1 MVSNVI
7 TLKVNMISPGVPI
20 NRVQKQR
27 QLQLFTSFNDR
38 KTDFRIALCQQEDT
52 MIPALPSL
60 TSVLFTASY
69 ISILLKTFIS
79 FGIKLS

>member
-1 MVSNVI
+1 MSNVI

-27 QLQLFTSFNDR
+27 QLQLFTSFNDK

-52 MIPALPSL
+52 MIPAFSD
-60 TSVLFTASY
+60 
-69 ISILLKTFIS
+69 IS
-79 FGIKLS
+79 FIYR